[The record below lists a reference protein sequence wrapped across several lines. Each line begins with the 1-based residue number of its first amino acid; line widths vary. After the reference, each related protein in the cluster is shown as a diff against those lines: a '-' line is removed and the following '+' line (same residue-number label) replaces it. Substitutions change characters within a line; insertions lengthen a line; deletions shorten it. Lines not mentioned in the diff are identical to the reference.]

1 MDFIVE
7 AQVPRPAVR
16 VVRALMDE
24 LDDVT
29 RFMKS
34 VDDVS
39 SLRRDELEDGGVHIV
54 RRWQGSPTTSPA
66 VLRPFLTRESL
77 AWIDDAIWYPEE
89 FKVRWTVTSN
99 MSRLYTCGGTN
110 YFEPHPDEPEKWTR
124 VRLTGSVQVHG
135 DKFPGV
141 PSFLGRKLAPKLEAF
156 IIQKLEPNFKDLALG
171 LQRYLEEARA
181 AEPDHPTSDYL
192 YKLNESARPSPPQE
206 KRAWEP
212 RRAAQT

>member
-1 MDFIVE
+1 MDFVVE
-7 AQVPRPAVR
+7 AHVTRPATR

-34 VDDVS
+34 VDEVT
-39 SLRRDELEDGGVHIV
+39 SLRREESDEGGVHIV

-77 AWIDDAIWYPEE
+77 AWIDDALWLPAEY
-89 FKVRWTVTSN
+89 KVRWSVTSN

-135 DKFPGV
+135 DRFPGV
-141 PSFLGRKLAPKLEAF
+141 PRFLGNKLAPTLEKF
-156 IIQKLEPNFKDLALG
+156 IIQKLEPNFQDLAHG
-171 LQRYLEEARA
+171 LQRYLDDA
-181 AEPDHPTSDYL
+181 A
-192 YKLNESARPSPPQE
+192 
-206 KRAWEP
+206 
-212 RRAAQT
+212 